1 VREAGKMTIKQ
12 LLNRRNSAKDAKQ
25 PRKGGFTLIE
35 VMITILLLTVVMSA
49 ILSCFVQGFDI
60 LMRMKQMTVATQGI
74 QKELELIRNM
84 RYSDILSMDNSFTN
98 DSFSFLESSN
108 GIINLEDSVGAEIK
122 KLTVSVTWIY
132 RGRQMRKEV
141 VTYVTKKGINKK

>member
-1 VREAGKMTIKQ
+1 MTVKQ
-12 LLNRRNSAKDAKQ
+12 LLKKRNSVKDAKQ
-25 PRKGGFTLIE
+25 AKKGGFTLIE
-35 VMITILLLTVVMSA
+35 VMITILLLTVVLSA

-74 QKELELIRNM
+74 QNELELIRTM
-84 RYSDILSMDNSFTN
+84 HYSDILSMDNSFTN
-98 DSFSFLESSN
+98 DSFSYLDNSS

-122 KLTVSVTWIY
+122 KLTVSVTWTY
-132 RGRQMRKEV
+132 RGRQMRKEI

>member
-1 VREAGKMTIKQ
+1 MTVKQ
-12 LLNRRNSAKDAKQ
+12 LLKKRNSAKDPEQSK
-25 PRKGGFTLIE
+25 KGGFTLIE

-74 QKELELIRNM
+74 QKELELVRTM
-84 RYSDILSMDNSFTN
+84 HYSDILSMDNSFTN
-98 DSFSFLESSN
+98 DSFSYLDNSS

-122 KLTVSVTWIY
+122 KLTVSVTWTY
-132 RGRQMRKEV
+132 RGRQMRKEI

>member
-1 VREAGKMTIKQ
+1 MTVKQ
-12 LLNRRNSAKDAKQ
+12 LLKKRNSAKDAKQ
-25 PRKGGFTLIE
+25 LKKGGFTLIE

-74 QKELELIRNM
+74 QRELELIRTM
-84 RYSDILSMDNSFTN
+84 HYSDILSMDNSFTN
-98 DSFSFLESSN
+98 DSFSYLDNSS

-122 KLTVSVTWIY
+122 KLTVSVIWTY
-132 RGRQMRKEV
+132 RGRQMQKDV

>member
-1 VREAGKMTIKQ
+1 MTVKQ
-12 LLNRRNSAKDAKQ
+12 LLKKRNSAKDAEQSK
-25 PRKGGFTLIE
+25 KGGFTLIE

-49 ILSCFVQGFDI
+49 VLSCFVQGFDI

-74 QKELELIRNM
+74 QKELELIRTM
-84 RYSDILSMDNSFTN
+84 HYSDILSMDNSFTN
-98 DSFSFLESSN
+98 DSFSYLDNSS

-122 KLTVSVTWIY
+122 KLTVSVIWTY
-132 RGRQMRKEV
+132 RGRQMQKEV